1 MRTLD
6 ILTYTQDEKTN
17 TEGYI
22 KISKY
27 IQQNADQLLKES
39 QGGNIITREQIIQRY
54 EQIID
59 EWDKNPHL
67 KTILPDTYKNIC
79 YKLQMLKADVD
90 YKVVDVTKDCV
101 MAGGIL
107 MCGAQIMTNNSV
119 YAYTN
124 KYQRRLKKIIKQL
137 NNKQYK

>member
-1 MRTLD
+1 M
-6 ILTYTQDEKTN
+6 
-17 TEGYI
+17 
-22 KISKY
+22 
-27 IQQNADQLLKES
+27 
-39 QGGNIITREQIIQRY
+39 GGNIITREQIIQRY

-79 YKLQMLKADVD
+79 YKLQMLKADVDYVD

-137 NNKQYK
+137 NNKQYGAICSECGWVHKKERK

>member
-1 MRTLD
+1 LRY
-6 ILTYTQDEKTN
+6 IPAEPAEKN
-17 TEGYI
+17 DD
-22 KISKY
+22 

-137 NNKQYK
+137 NNKQFKKLNEAEKKLR

>member
-1 MRTLD
+1 MIKKVCPNCGKPSYSASEFGLWICPHCETSLRYIPAEPAEKNDD
-6 ILTYTQDEKTN
+6 I
-17 TEGYI
+17 
-22 KISKY
+22 
-27 IQQNADQLLKES
+27 
-39 QGGNIITREQIIQRY
+39 REQIIQRY

-124 KYQRRLKKIIKQL
+124 KYQRRLKKL
-137 NNKQYK
+137 

>member
-1 MRTLD
+1 
-6 ILTYTQDEKTN
+6 
-17 TEGYI
+17 
-22 KISKY
+22 
-27 IQQNADQLLKES
+27 
-39 QGGNIITREQIIQRY
+39 
-54 EQIID
+54 
-59 EWDKNPHL
+59 
-67 KTILPDTYKNIC
+67 
-79 YKLQMLKADVD
+79 MLKADVD